1 LRVLIEGPDQHA
13 EALHPADA
21 PGLVT
26 LAVRDLRR
34 WRQIYLH
41 PDQLPDATRLLR
53 GQRDWYLTQNRFS
66 GPRAVARLLHLNA
79 LWADIDH
86 HKAQLGQVHPW
97 HIRDQ
102 ALRLLEEAAVPAP
115 GLAIATGR
123 GVCLLWR
130 HRPAPRAALSRW
142 RACQRRIT
150 EVLRPLGAD
159 PLATDPARVLRLIGT
174 VNSHTETLVEALS
187 PLAPSWPFDELAD
200 EILPVARAE
209 LRSLQAA
216 RARRTASG
224 EAVRRSAHDW
234 SAGTYWETV
243 LSDLQRLRRYRWF
256 GCLPPGQRDAWM
268 FLAAVAVSWLTP
280 PAVLRREI
288 VVLAHECASWDEPE
302 ARARLS
308 AVLSRAHRAAKGER
322 VSWGGEEMDPRYRF
336 RASTM
341 VHWLGISPAE
351 MREAGLRVLV
361 DDDLRRELAAE
372 RQRQSRHARGIN
384 RQARGEFIADAT
396 ARQRE
401 VIRLRAEG
409 LSWAEVGQRL
419 GISRHAA
426 LMLADRDRRKRGG

>member
-1 LRVLIEGPDQHA
+1 MSVLIEGPDQHA

-26 LAVRDLRR
+26 LAVRDGRR
-34 WRQIYLH
+34 WRQMYLY

-53 GQRDWYLTQNRFS
+53 GQCDWYLTQNRFN

-97 HIRDQ
+97 HVRDQ

-123 GVCLLWR
+123 GICLLWR

-187 PLAPSWPFDELAD
+187 PLSPVWPFDELAD
-200 EILPVARAE
+200 EVLPVARGE

-216 RARRTASG
+216 RARKAAAG
-224 EAVRRSAHDW
+224 EAVRRSAQDW
-234 SAGTYWETV
+234 SAATYWETV
-243 LSDLQRLRRYRWF
+243 LSDLQRLRNHRWF
-256 GCLPPGQRDAWM
+256 GSLPPGQRDAWM

-280 PAVLRREI
+280 PVVLRREI
-288 VVLAHECASWDEPE
+288 VVLARECAGWDEPE
-302 ARARLS
+302 AGARLS

-322 VSWGGEEMDPRYRF
+322 VSWCGQEMDPRYRF
-336 RASTM
+336 KAATM
-341 VHWLGISPAE
+341 VHWLGISRDE
-351 MREAGLRVLV
+351 MHDAGLRVLV
-361 DDDLRRELAAE
+361 DGDVRRELAAE

-384 RQARGEFIADAT
+384 HQARSEFIAVADTRRKA
-396 ARQRE
+396 AAE
-401 VIRLRAEG
+401 LRAAG
-409 LSWAEVGQRL
+409 LPWAEVGRHL
-419 GISRHAA
+419 GISARAA
-426 LMLADRDRRKRGG
+426 RMLAGRDRGA